1 MLPWENS
8 FSTVAAVE
16 LYRNNGA
23 SIEDVSA
30 LLSHRSIATTAT
42 YLARMEGEEDKGWR
56 VLATSK
62 LGVTKTL
69 LSAIWE
75 KVKPQ
80 GRSAF
85 LMRNQVGFGSRIAKG
100 MLQTAPPMIPAKQN
114 CHNGSE
120 PLAPKDIPKTG
131 MIAVNIPTT
140 NTDLNRNMNP
150 NLKNFRAA

>member
-62 LGVTKTL
+62 SGTL
-69 LSAIWE
+69 LLRRD
-75 KVKPQ
+75 Q
-80 GRSAF
+80 GD
-85 LMRNQVGFGSRIAKG
+85 V
-100 MLQTAPPMIPAKQN
+100 
-114 CHNGSE
+114 
-120 PLAPKDIPKTG
+120 
-131 MIAVNIPTT
+131 AV
-140 NTDLNRNMNP
+140 L
-150 NLKNFRAA
+150 